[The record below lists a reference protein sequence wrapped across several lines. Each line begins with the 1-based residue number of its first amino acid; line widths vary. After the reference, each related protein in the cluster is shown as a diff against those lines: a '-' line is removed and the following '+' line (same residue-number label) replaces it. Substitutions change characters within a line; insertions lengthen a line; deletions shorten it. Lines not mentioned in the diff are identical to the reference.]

1 MGDKG
6 NIPACLAESLLGA
19 LSENRSSISQVIRIF
34 LRNTI
39 KHAGAMRPEAPGLS
53 CLIISRPATRMAG
66 TPAIT
71 ERTRSLRARERRAAT
86 GRGRGRRPKAPLH
99 SPSPPHPCSW
109 PSSPVIPKC
118 FGLVETDRILEC
130 SNAPWLL
137 ALGLPR
143 GFRAGSA
150 GEETG
155 VWVPCARS
163 RAVGGPGSRDRL
175 QVPCRGAAA
184 SRQAGGRCPGGP
196 AASGGLSQHRED
208 RTLSRQTEKAGRG
221 QGTPRRLL
229 SVPRGPPPAR
239 SLCASPLCTCGQTV
253 SDGGTTRRARAPH
266 PARLEQEAWGP
277 GAARAL
283 AGGSLPEPAR
293 TLQPQGQNCFPN
305 SLLPGA

>member
-53 CLIISRPATRMAG
+53 CLIISQPATRMAG

-71 ERTRSLRARERRAAT
+71 ERTRSLRARERRATT

-118 FGLVETDRILEC
+118 FRLVETDRILEC
-130 SNAPWLL
+130 SNAPWLP
-137 ALGLPR
+137 ALGLPG

-150 GEETG
+150 GEETS

-163 RAVGGPGSRDRL
+163 RAVGGPGSRDGL
-175 QVPCRGAAA
+175 QVPCRGAVV
-184 SRQAGGRCPGGP
+184 SRWAGGQCPGGP

-208 RTLSRQTEKAGRG
+208 GDPLKADREGGQRRGHSPQT
-221 QGTPRRLL
+221 
-229 SVPRGPPPAR
+229 
-239 SLCASPLCTCGQTV
+239 SLCPPGPSACAQPLCFT
-253 SDGGTTRRARAPH
+253 
-266 PARLEQEAWGP
+266 PAYV
-277 GAARAL
+277 
-283 AGGSLPEPAR
+283 
-293 TLQPQGQNCFPN
+293 QPNCE
-305 SLLPGA
+305 